1 MYLKI
6 KFGTTCKI
14 VSVKPFLCDNLKN
27 DGVFLCAFYFETI
40 TVKLCLLQVPKNRRV
55 VIIILSHL
63 TSSRNPWSKTVH
75 DIDDKYCSALLVG
88 HFPCQHVH
96 FLHIR
101 YESCGEVRRG
111 NINRNIKCF
120 KTELMCI
127 DQWDSRQ
134 KPRKTRVCF

>member
-1 MYLKI
+1 MYLKT

-27 DGVFLCAFYFETI
+27 DGVFLWAFYFETI

-88 HFPCQHVH
+88 HFSVSTCSLSTHK
-96 FLHIR
+96 I
-101 YESCGEVRRG
+101 
-111 NINRNIKCF
+111 
-120 KTELMCI
+120 
-127 DQWDSRQ
+127 
-134 KPRKTRVCF
+134 